1 MTTISEHGFT
11 IELPGQWVADT
22 DPEPGGLVYK
32 EVGGDGVLTAM
43 LLSVSPLADTKDR
56 HELLTRYVDHRG
68 QTEQARMPGLLQF
81 EEEVSER
88 EDGAMEALWSGEAQD
103 GTYHQLHRTILYDDV
118 LLDVCVGGLA
128 QERRVFEVAAVL
140 VLSSAG
146 FSHEGA
152 GERD

>member
-11 IELPGQWVADT
+11 VELPGQWVADP

-32 EVGGDGVLTAM
+32 QLVGDGVLTAM
-43 LLSVSPLADTKDR
+43 LLSVSPLSDTKDTQ
-56 HELLTRYVDHRG
+56 ELLTRYIEHRG
-68 QTEQARMPGLLQF
+68 QAEQARMPGLVQF
-81 EEEVSER
+81 EEEISQR
-88 EDGAMEALWSGEAQD
+88 DDGTIEALWSGESTD

-128 QERRVFEVAAVL
+128 PEHQVFEVAAVL

-146 FSHEGA
+146 FEPEAGA
-152 GERD
+152 DGE